1 MSLGGEKSFKMRM
14 RDMENAFKYRRIPY
28 PKRSVELIAI
38 LAISCTFFL
47 FMHTNK
53 LNSRLKEMEIKLQP
67 SEFSAL
73 GLTGN
78 QISPRESSR
87 RDNINTLHGTYQY
100 LKSTGQLKKLSAE
113 RLNNTRKAEIDVIFF
128 NRCAKVGSESL
139 LELFNKLEDF
149 NNLVIEREG
158 LRRPTKR
165 QLKKKEQIE
174 LAETISGFA
183 DGSVYI
189 EHVNWIDFE
198 EYDLPKPIY
207 INLVRDPVE
216 RVISWYFYARGAY
229 KNAIEYRKDPN
240 KPIRSTQWYKK
251 DFNECVRSGDPEC
264 QYVPF
269 TTKDFTGNYKRQ
281 TLFFCGHHEDC
292 LPFNSPAAVQ
302 MAKEHVERDYAV
314 VGSWEDTNITLT
326 VFEKY
331 IPRFFQGAK
340 ILFESMWF
348 SNFNKQFVFSNI
360 ANVFIFDY
368 NCIPISVHNNEIT
381 TRNKNKRKPK
391 IDADVKEMIRKNFT
405 NEYDFYYFCKQRLYK
420 QYLAVN
426 LKNIETIES
435 LN

>member
-1 MSLGGEKSFKMRM
+1 MR
-14 RDMENAFKYRRIPY
+14 
-28 PKRSVELIAI
+28 V
-38 LAISCTFFL
+38 
-47 FMHTNK
+47 
-53 LNSRLKEMEIKLQP
+53 
-67 SEFSAL
+67 
-73 GLTGN
+73 
-78 QISPRESSR
+78 
-87 RDNINTLHGTYQY
+87 
-100 LKSTGQLKKLSAE
+100 KSTLKKLSAE

-340 ILFESMWF
+340 ILFE
-348 SNFNKQFVFSNI
+348 I
-360 ANVFIFDY
+360 
-368 NCIPISVHNNEIT
+368 HNNEIT